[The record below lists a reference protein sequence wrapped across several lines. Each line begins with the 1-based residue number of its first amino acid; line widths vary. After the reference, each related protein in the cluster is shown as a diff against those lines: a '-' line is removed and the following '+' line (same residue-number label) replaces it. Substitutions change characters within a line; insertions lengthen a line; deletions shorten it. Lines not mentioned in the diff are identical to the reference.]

1 MDKTLRLSTSER
13 VCFSYAKKLKK
24 FQKSLDFCVRKCY
37 NNDSGKRKPLITGQA
52 EKGETNGRNE
62 RYRKT
67 CD

>member
-1 MDKTLRLSTSER
+1 MDKTLRSSTSER
-13 VCFSYAKKLKK
+13 VCFSYEKI
-24 FQKSLDFCVRKCY
+24 FQKPLDFCVRKCY
-37 NNDSGKRKPLITGQA
+37 NNDSGNRKPQITGQA